1 MGLTAARSCLSRWFG
16 ANERR
21 TVFLKFVPFG
31 LHYSDYP
38 YDTSTLT
45 QASPRQLEML
55 QLPEQWLNPPRDL
68 QEERFSMGFTIS
80 YEGEPPRYRWHLGCI
95 LLKMPAMS
103 LSTGRRLQFHS
114 DADALRIKVLKMR
127 LQPSTGVDP
136 RDMVLGLVGADG
148 SVTELADGEASIGE
162 SGVREGTEL
171 LLSVAGE
178 ARGAARL

>member
-1 MGLTAARSCLSRWFG
+1 MRLTAARSCLSRWFG

-80 YEGEPPRYRWHLGCI
+80 YEG
-95 LLKMPAMS
+95 
-103 LSTGRRLQFHS
+103 RRLQFHS